1 MSIWAFNTPNK
12 ESLQFVSDSLK
23 QGISRFG
30 WGYIDTADIRVLKP
44 KPWGKMT
51 KDELLIWS
59 KTSFLSKIKKGD
71 WIVHINVPH
80 WGTVTTGQVIE
91 EYDFEKADNE
101 ISDFRHYFKLDLK
114 SIIQFDR
121 NSPNV
126 HPLVSR
132 KLKLRGKHWRVY
144 AEKEFFETIE
154 NLKNGSVSIQ
164 ENSTI
169 GVHYLK
175 NELKPFYEKITKI
188 IHNTHP
194 EKKLEYFLADIF
206 ENIPNV
212 TEVKVNGSG
221 WGTDYGADI
230 IVKYNSGL
238 EILDLNKEDTL
249 VVQVKSYEGQHWS
262 TDAVDQ
268 IKTAIEAFNADGGM
282 IITTAKSTENIE
294 KEIENVS
301 NELEIPI
308 SLIAGENVAKFVLKY
323 GKDLLFDI

>member
-1 MSIWAFNTPNK
+1 MRIWAFNTPNDN
-12 ESLQFVSDSLK
+12 SIHFVSESLK

-30 WGYIDTADIRVLKP
+30 WGYIDTANIRSLES
-44 KPWGKMT
+44 KPWEDMS

-59 KTSFLSKIKKGD
+59 KASFLSNIKIGD
-71 WIVHINVPH
+71 WIVHINVPI
-80 WGTVTTGQVIE
+80 WGTVTAGQVIK
-91 EYDFEKADNE
+91 EYDFEKEDNE
-101 ISDFRHYFKLDLK
+101 ISDFRHFFKLDLET
-114 SIIQFDR
+114 IIKFDR
-121 NSPNV
+121 NNQNV
-126 HPLVSR
+126 HPLISR
-132 KLKLRGKHWRVY
+132 KLKLRGKHWRIY
-144 AEKEFFETIE
+144 AVKEFFETIE
-154 NLKNGSVSIQ
+154 NLKNDNVSLKGK
-164 ENSTI
+164 SSI
-169 GVHYLK
+169 GLHYLK
-175 NELKPFYEKITKI
+175 NELEPFYKEITRI
-188 IHNTHP
+188 VHNTHP

-238 EILDLNKEDTL
+238 EILDLNKEDIL

-262 TDAVDQ
+262 TNAITQ
-268 IKTAIEAFNADGGM
+268 IKTAIETFSADAGM

-294 KEIENVS
+294 KEIEKVS
-301 NELEIPI
+301 DELGIPI